1 MTNGPLCSAEE
12 LERPIRSV
20 MPMPGSRSHLD
31 PAMQWMRGMISYAV
45 KETLSGGHV
54 VHPEEGR

>member
-20 MPMPGSRSHLD
+20 MPMPGSRSEK
-31 PAMQWMRGMISYAV
+31 AAFEAKTV
-45 KETLSGGHV
+45 K
-54 VHPEEGR
+54 